1 MYGRRSGCRIRII
14 FPRGTS
20 FPVLCPTS
28 SREHFTRLGGQRA
41 RDALTLKM
49 QSEGANMTY
58 DSHQRAAE
66 FHEQA
71 AHAHRAAAAQHGKG
85 EHLSGHEHS
94 RQAMEHAAKAWQ
106 YSQEANEQSAMF
118 VKKNKEKKD

>member
-1 MYGRRSGCRIRII
+1 MYPRRSGCRIRII
-14 FPRGTS
+14 FRRGT
-20 FPVLCPTS
+20 
-28 SREHFTRLGGQRA
+28 RGHFTRLGGQRA
-41 RDALTLKM
+41 RDALTLKRKH
-49 QSEGANMTY
+49 EGINMTY

-66 FHEQA
+66 FHEMA

-118 VKKNKEKKD
+118 VKKDKEKKD

>member
-1 MYGRRSGCRIRII
+1 MLHE
-14 FPRGTS
+14 GTVT
-20 FPVLCPTS
+20 PDW
-28 SREHFTRLGGQRA
+28 LGLRNLSLKHAGLDGQSA
-41 RDALTLKM
+41 RDALTLKRKY
-49 QSEGANMTY
+49 EGINMTY

-66 FHEQA
+66 FHEMA